1 MTREVRKVPAGWV
14 HPSDGFYP
22 NGQVCYDPLFDG
34 ATFAAKA
41 AAWDK
46 CAAEWARGEF
56 PGYATEESKL
66 KPYEDW
72 DGPRPVP
79 EHYMPLWTEEE
90 RTHYVLYE
98 TTTEGTPLSP
108 VFATEEDLACWA
120 AEHCAAAYY
129 PNRRLTYEDWLRLI
143 KGVDVDQ
150 TLPEPTGGK
159 HE

>member
-22 NGQVCYDPLFDG
+22 DGQVCYDPLFDG

-72 DGPRPVP
+72 DGPRPDP
-79 EHYMPLWTEEE
+79 EHYMPLWTDAE
-90 RTHYVLYE
+90 RTHFVLYE
-98 TTTEGTPLSP
+98 NTTEGTPLSP
-108 VFATEEDLACWA
+108 AFATEEELARWA
-120 AEHCAAAYY
+120 TEHCAAAYY

-143 KGVDVDQ
+143 KGDDVDQ